1 MGYLDKSTITVDAI
15 LTKRGREKLAA
26 GTFDI
31 TKFALAD
38 DEVDYTL
45 WDENHGKGTN
55 YYGQAIEN
63 MPMVEAVPDQSK
75 VMRYKLMTL
84 SKNIQKMPYLQLNPG
99 NETISLSSWNAQ
111 TSITAVTTV
120 GVGGTGGQM
129 DDSYT
134 AIVSDGTLVTLITA
148 DGDVSTTEGG
158 SISGQFHLAGGS
170 TDIVFKGNN
179 LSTTTT
185 KTTTITIIGNISGI
199 TQTVTISVPFDNT
212 STGVA

>member
-63 MPMVEAVPDQSK
+63 LPMVEAVPDESK
-75 VMRYKLMTL
+75 VMRFKLMTL
-84 SKNIQKMPYLQLNPG
+84 EKNIQKLPFLEISPANATYTVTWNG
-99 NETISLSSWNAQ
+99 NGT
-111 TSITAVTTV
+111 ITAKTSTAYS
-120 GVGGTGGQM
+120 GGSAFM
-129 DDSYT
+129 DTFYS
-134 AIVSDGTLVTLITA
+134 AIISDGTLVSFGDEDVNTL
-148 DGDVSTTEGG
+148 EGG
-158 SISGQFHLAGGS
+158 SISKNFFVTDGS
-170 TDIVFKGNN
+170 AKIEFTGNN
-179 LSTTTT
+179 LSQVND
-185 KTTTITIIGNISGI
+185 KTTTLTIVGNATGI
-199 TQTVTISVPFDNT
+199 TQTVTISVTKQP
-212 STGVA
+212 V